1 MSSVDREQP
10 REHIGELLLV
20 RPVMHHPEHIELLC
34 EAPRQGWQERGDE
47 AAHVIGAAGHAS
59 MLVVVGHD
67 VVVTGPGIK
76 ERAPTGTMGGAG
88 AMGLSPR
95 TASTIVHGFP

>member
-10 REHIGELLLV
+10 REDIGELLLV

-34 EAPRQGWQERGDE
+34 EAPRQGWQECGDE

-67 VVVTGPGIK
+67 VVVTGPDWR
-76 ERAPTGTMGGAG
+76 RAVLFRETDLEVRRRVGKTP
-88 AMGLSPR
+88 LSV
-95 TASTIVHGFP
+95 AADKIA

>member
-1 MSSVDREQP
+1 
-10 REHIGELLLV
+10 
-20 RPVMHHPEHIELLC
+20 HHPEHIELFR

-67 VVVTGPGIK
+67 VVVAGPGIK
-76 ERAPTGTMGGAG
+76 ERASTGTVGGAG
-88 AMGLSPR
+88 AMAGLLERRAPWSTDFSDLR
-95 TASTIVHGFP
+95 TSRPSSGTWAYPPDVDT